1 MSHGTAK
8 LHDGVHERSCQVN
21 SQKPWKSVKY
31 RLHARFMRAHTPKQR
46 EIPELLSKFSLQ
58 KCHGNLVK
66 LGNFGNAPRAAARDD
81 RLNRGAHAVERAR
94 RRGCASSQV
103 PCRR

>member
-31 RLHARFMRAHTPKQR
+31 RLHARFMRAHTHTHP
-46 EIPELLSKFSLQ
+46 SS
-58 KCHGNLVK
+58 VK
-66 LGNFGNAPRAAARDD
+66 YLNF
-81 RLNRGAHAVERAR
+81 
-94 RRGCASSQV
+94 
-103 PCRR
+103 

>member
-46 EIPELLSKFSLQ
+46 EYL
-58 KCHGNLVK
+58 
-66 LGNFGNAPRAAARDD
+66 NF
-81 RLNRGAHAVERAR
+81 
-94 RRGCASSQV
+94 
-103 PCRR
+103 

>member
-58 KCHGNLVK
+58 KCHGNFSRK
-66 LGNFGNAPRAAARDD
+66 LWQLWERA
-81 RLNRGAHAVERAR
+81 AR
-94 RRGCASSQV
+94 RRA
-103 PCRR
+103 R